1 MPVKNVIEKSKSMI
15 GKINPYYDM
24 YTSNMQE
31 MYSVY
36 AHRPYDLMVCSFRFG
51 YLQGMKAA
59 KAEMK
64 RGGGELN
71 GRPGELEEHFRFRTI
86 CC

>member
-64 RGGGELN
+64 RGGELN
-71 GRPGELEEHFRFRTI
+71 GRP
-86 CC
+86 